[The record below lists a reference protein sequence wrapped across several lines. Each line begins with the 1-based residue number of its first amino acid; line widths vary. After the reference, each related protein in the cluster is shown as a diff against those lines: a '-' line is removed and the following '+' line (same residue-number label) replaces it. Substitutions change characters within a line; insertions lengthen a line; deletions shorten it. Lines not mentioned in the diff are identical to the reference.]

1 MQKLC
6 LPETFNVR
14 PQDILAIVVG
24 KKLDLN
30 GLQYNDL
37 QKSMKPH
44 SPSSSYL
51 EKVIFMYLQVSLY
64 RFLGFLL
71 IFCSVSSLNTQM
83 FGTQKSLALPF

>member
-30 GLQYNDL
+30 GLQYSDL

-44 SPSSSYL
+44 SLSSSYL

-64 RFLGFLL
+64 RFLGCLL